1 MRGTVNTGMM
11 HVADFYVTYCML
23 GGGSEEECKADPSA
37 AAAGLP
43 PVDGL
48 DLWPLLSGATGVSPR
63 TEVAVDIKGDS
74 LCLIQGQYKLLVGN
88 QIIAGWEGPI
98 YPNASSQQSDPSAHH
113 LPCATGC
120 LFDVLADPT
129 EQSDIAAA
137 HPGIV
142 AAMRA
147 RLAALEPTFYSN
159 NETGTDSPLCAGKP
173 AKMPCACFLAMPG
186 NFWNGFFGP
195 YQV

>member
-1 MRGTVNTGMM
+1 M
-11 HVADFYVTYCML
+11 
-23 GGGSEEECKADPSA
+23 
-37 AAAGLP
+37 
-43 PVDGL
+43 DGL

-63 TEVAVDIKGDS
+63 TEVPVDIKGNTQ
-74 LCLIQGQYKLLVGN
+74 CLIQGQYKLLVGN
-88 QIIAGWEGPI
+88 QIIAGWEGPT
-98 YPNASSQQSDPSAHH
+98 YPNASSQVRDPTALH
-113 LPCATGC
+113 LPCAAGC
-120 LFDVLADPT
+120 LFDVLDDPT

-137 HPGIV
+137 HPAIV

-173 AKMPCACFLAMPG
+173 ANMPCACFLAMPG
-186 NFWNGFFGP
+186 QYWNGFFGP